1 MKELSRLLFILILF
15 GGIYFLYNRGNIALF
30 LGKTT
35 KVNAHVDSIKG
46 IYGTKGIGFHQKIY
60 YQYSYN
66 NNNNNK
72 FNSSF
77 INKATMWEPL
87 IVEDSLQLKIAI
99 NKPSN
104 NKVIGVYF
112 SYK

>member
-1 MKELSRLLFILILF
+1 MKELSRLLFLLIFF
-15 GGIYFLYNRGNIALF
+15 GGIYFLYNRGNMALF
-30 LGKTT
+30 IGKTT
-35 KVNAHVDSIKG
+35 KINAQVDSIIG

-66 NNNNNK
+66 NKK

-87 IVEDSLQLKIAI
+87 IEKDSLLLKIAT
-99 NKPSN
+99 NKPNN